1 MKWTLFLQI
10 LKSFCARDSYF
21 LQKWDAFGNIGLSSI
36 QKCIIKLHILAY
48 RITPN
53 AIDEYY
59 QMGENVK
66 MEAMKCFV
74 KATKEIFKTKYS
86 R

>member
-1 MKWTLFLQI
+1 
-10 LKSFCARDSYF
+10 
-21 LQKWDAFGNIGLSSI
+21 
-36 QKCIIKLHILAY
+36 LHILAY